1 MPEGHRVSPTLM
13 SLPDDE
19 RRESRADIPVLIQD
33 PIERAE
39 AEAAN
44 GLLQYDAAI
53 AAVNDALERI
63 EQGNVWR
70 LRPSLITSLQRI
82 ALQGI
87 SSFAG
92 SFRPSSVKIEQSL
105 HTPPDA
111 HLVHEL
117 VEDLCDYVNGH
128 WNEKPL
134 YLASYILWRLNWI
147 HPFDDGNG
155 RTSRIISYI
164 VLLVRTGNNLA
175 GWPTIPELITHHRS
189 AYFEALDAAD
199 LALRETGNYD
209 LSKMQAL
216 LTSLLAKQLTTVM
229 EIAGGLSTEDLAK
242 ILGSE

>member
-1 MPEGHRVSPTLM
+1 MPDPMNVPS
-13 SLPDDE
+13 DE
-19 RRESRADIPVLIQD
+19 RRDSRAEIPVLIQD
-33 PIERAE
+33 PLKRAE

-53 AAVNDALERI
+53 ATVIDALDRI
-63 EQGNVWR
+63 EQGNTWR
-70 LRPSLITSLQRI
+70 LRPSLITGLQRI

-92 SFRPSSVKIEQSL
+92 NFRPSSVKIEKSL

-117 VEDLCDYVNGH
+117 VEDLCEYVNDN
-128 WNEKPL
+128 WDRKPL

-164 VLLVRTGNNLA
+164 VLLIRMGNNLA
-175 GWPTIPELITHHRS
+175 GWPTIPELITHHRA

-199 LALRETGNYD
+199 LALRASGDFD
-209 LSKMQAL
+209 LSRMQAL

-229 EIAGGLSTEDLAK
+229 EIAGGISAEDLVK
-242 ILGSE
+242 ILDGD